1 MTSSQ
6 VGCPPTLGA
15 AGRNNT
21 IWVALG
27 LALGPAVVLGLAR
40 FAYALLLPAMRA
52 ELHWSLG
59 TAGAMNSANAIGY
72 LAGALATAG
81 LARRSR

>member
-1 MTSSQ
+1 M
-6 VGCPPTLGA
+6 GCPPTLGA